1 MENKET
7 INRIEETEISFSKI
21 FARLKSTWK
30 LLLKKWW
37 VLLIAATMGA
47 GTGWLYC
54 YITGT
59 TYIANCS
66 FTVQGQSA
74 SSSLLS
80 SALSLASSLGISS
93 KGGGPS
99 SYDNNFFA
107 NLMQSRRIVKESL
120 LYHETI
126 NGKKDL
132 FANFYIRMYGFD
144 EVWEDDN
151 RLAGFTF
158 KHNKI
163 STLTRLEDSV
173 LNFIYDKVMDDN
185 LVVKFDDSE
194 PFNTANFT
202 STNYEFSSK
211 IMKRILDNTS
221 SYYIREMFVL
231 NDNNLKIA
239 EKRLDSIA
247 NAIKILDQR
256 VAKLKDFSTSTIRQ
270 SGLVDLNSALRDQ
283 GLLNVQYSSAVNNFE
298 LAKVT
303 LMTQAPV
310 LDVIDDPLFSTDTNT
325 PPIVLIICVGA
336 VLFFSLTAGALM
348 LSNFIKESIEIEN
361 SSE

>member
-21 FARLKSTWK
+21 FERLKSTWK

-37 VLLIAATMGA
+37 ILSIATIMGA

-59 TYIANCS
+59 TYVANCT

-80 SALSLASSLGISS
+80 SALSLASSLGIST

-120 LYHETI
+120 LQEETVK
-126 NGKKDL
+126 GKKDL
-132 FANFYIRMYGFD
+132 FANFYIQLYGYND
-144 EVWEDDN
+144 DWEGDN
-151 RLAGFTF
+151 RLDGFTF

-194 PFNTANFT
+194 PFNNANFT
-202 STNYEFSSK
+202 STSYDFSSK
-211 IMKRILDNTS
+211 IMKHILDNTS
-221 SYYIREMFVL
+221 SYYLREMYVL
-231 NDNNLKIA
+231 NDNNMMIA
-239 EKRLDSIA
+239 QKRLDSIA
-247 NAIKILDQR
+247 NAIRILDQR
-256 VAKLKDFSTSTIRQ
+256 VAKLKDNSSSTIRQ
-270 SGLVDLNSALRDQ
+270 SGLVDLNTALRDQ
-283 GLLNVQYSSAVNNFE
+283 GLLSVQYSSAVNNFE
-298 LAKVT
+298 LAKVA
-303 LMTQAPV
+303 LMTQSPV
-310 LDVIDDPLFSTDTNT
+310 LDIIDDPLFSTDTNT
-325 PPIVLIICVGA
+325 PPIILIICVGA
-336 VLFFSLTAGALM
+336 ILFFAMTAGALM
-348 LSNFIKESIEIEN
+348 LSHFIKESIEIEN
-361 SSE
+361 KTG